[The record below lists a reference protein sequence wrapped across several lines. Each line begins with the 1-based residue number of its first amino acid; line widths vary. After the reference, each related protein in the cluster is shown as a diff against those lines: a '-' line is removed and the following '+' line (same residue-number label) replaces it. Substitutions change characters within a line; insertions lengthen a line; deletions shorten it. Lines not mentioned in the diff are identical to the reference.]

1 MATNQILPFCGT
13 DTGTNLPT
21 QGDYLADPN
30 RSIGNSPGVA
40 SSKLNNKPAR
50 QATFIASQIAQYVS
64 DKTGN
69 DVLDDGVTAKLL
81 AVIKSAFTPLPP
93 VFTRYTSG
101 TGNHNSTYYFFIA
114 SGNATAAATYT
125 NNGFTY
131 TVVTTIALGTLLRVT
146 GTGVPAASGTL
157 TKSAGTGDSTLTF
170 YSVRAP
176 VNLGV
181 KLVGGGGGGAGSG
194 VGGNGGAGG
203 AGGNTTF
210 GTALLTA
217 NGGAGGTGAGG
228 QSAGGT
234 ITVNSPAVN
243 TGSMDGSNGG
253 GTQISSTNVY
263 LSSTQ
268 AGVSFFGGAG
278 SGQGGGAGAAAKTN
292 SGSGGAGGG
301 TSATT
306 AYAGASGAAG
316 GFIDAAI
323 PNPTT
328 LTNGVF
334 AYAVGSAG
342 TAGTAGTSGSAGGLG
357 GAGVI
362 ITREDFQ

>member
-30 RSIGNSPGVA
+30 RDIGNSPGVA

-50 QATFIASQIAQYVS
+50 QSTFVASQVAQYIS

-69 DVLDDGVTAKLL
+69 DVLDDGITAKLL
-81 AVIKSAFTPLPP
+81 ALMNSAFKPLPP

-131 TVVTTIALGTLLRVT
+131 TVVTTIAAGTLLRVT
-146 GTGVPAASGTL
+146 GTGVPAVSGTL
-157 TKSAGTGDSTLTF
+157 TKSAGTGDATLTF

-176 VNLGV
+176 VNLTAR
-181 KLVGGGGGGAGSG
+181 LVGGGGGGAGSG
-194 VGGNGGAGG
+194 AGGNGGNAGN
-203 AGGNTTF
+203 GGNTTF
-210 GTALLTA
+210 GTSLLIA
-217 NGGAGGTGAGG
+217 NGGTGGTGAGG

-234 ITVNSPAVN
+234 VTVNSPAVN
-243 TGSMDGSNGG
+243 IGSVDGSNGG
-253 GTQISSTNVY
+253 GTQISVTNAY
-263 LSSTQ
+263 LSSAQ

-292 SGSGGAGGG
+292 SGSGGSGGG
-301 TSATT
+301 SAANPVYT
-306 AYAGASGAAG
+306 GASGAAG
-316 GFIDAAI
+316 GFVEAAV

-334 AYAVGSAG
+334 AYAVGASG
-342 TAGTAGTSGSAGGLG
+342 TAGTAGTSGSAGGAG
-357 GAGVI
+357 GAGQIVV
-362 ITREDFQ
+362 REDFQ